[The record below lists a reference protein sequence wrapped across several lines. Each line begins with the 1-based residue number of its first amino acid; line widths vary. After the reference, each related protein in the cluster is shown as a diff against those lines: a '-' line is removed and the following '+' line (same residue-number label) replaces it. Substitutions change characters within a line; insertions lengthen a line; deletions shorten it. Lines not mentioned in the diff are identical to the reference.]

1 MALPRDIRC
10 VGERTNI
17 ARHWASRFRTRLLGS
32 YKLDL
37 VRKALTARSEA
48 FLEYSV
54 RPPLLRARIHH
65 VHGPRTIEYERDQL
79 LVLCVVR
86 NGAQHVAAFLEHHLS
101 LGATHIVLLDNDSTD
116 DTIDLARGSDRVT
129 ILRTSCPYR
138 VYETPMKRYLV
149 DRFSRDRWALI
160 ADIDERFDYPF
171 SDVLGVRELLAYLNQ
186 HSYTAVVGQM
196 LDLFSDCPVRSPA
209 TTAEDS
215 LHGAHVYYDISN
227 IRKTHYGYGILSNSN
242 VKMHSGGIRKTVF
255 GTDNGLTKA
264 ALVRA
269 SRATDLFASWH
280 HAEHA
285 VIADFTG
292 VLLHYPFFGPFYEK
306 VREAVQTSR
315 YGTSAGHEY
324 IKYWTRLKD
333 DPELCLKRDTASI
346 FTGVNALLDTGFL
359 TVSPQYLRWVDAAQ
373 TNPGP
378 RPTKYGR

>member
-1 MALPRDIRC
+1 M
-10 VGERTNI
+10 GERTNI
-17 ARHWASRFRTRLLGS
+17 ARHWASRFRTRLLSS